1 MLDYMEKQDDME
13 FVGTLFMTSKEIV
26 TSRYTSG
33 VARVRVTACA
43 RQLCHRMAV
52 LAPREPVA
60 Q

>member
-1 MLDYMEKQDDME
+1 MEKHDDVE
-13 FVGTLFMTSKEIV
+13 FVGTLIMTSKEIV

-43 RQLCHRMAV
+43 RQLCHRMV
-52 LAPREPVA
+52 VVAPTKPVA

>member
-1 MLDYMEKQDDME
+1 MEKHDDVE
-13 FVGTLFMTSKEIV
+13 FVGTLIMTSKEIV

-52 LAPREPVA
+52 VAPRKHVA